1 MSRSL
6 PQAPTYIG
14 TQSFHRDLALR
25 SLEQH
30 ASARAHPR
38 SDVLMEAV
46 KDIIVELNLD
56 RETEEEDPASDL
68 STFAKEYLTNRHGT
82 FHLDPM
88 PSACD
93 ADPYNW
99 PQRKKIT
106 VLLLHAFHCMVA
118 ALSMTA
124 LIPAY
129 SQLAEEFG
137 MTEHDCTYLTLIQ
150 VIVLGVAPLAWGP
163 LATVYGRRPVFLVSL
178 ILSVIGNVACG
189 VSPNYGALMFFR
201 AFVAFFLS
209 PANALSSAIVTD
221 MFLKTKRAR
230 GVSICTLALSLGV
243 SFGPFIFGFVTPRAG
258 FRWIFWV
265 LAIINGVQSI
275 GHLFLGLETLF
286 IRNLNTPD
294 SAVEG
299 RTQDFQ
305 TKFLKFERVGSRR
318 ISTIDFLDP
327 LALASSSRA
336 ILTALAQSVVF
347 LFGSIFIVIEI
358 PLQLEHKFHL
368 SSDQVSLQFLG
379 MMIGLILAEPVG
391 GLLSD
396 VGMNLRRLTKER
408 DASPPEFRLWLS
420 YAGYCLILTGI
431 PLFLVSTDNA
441 VTGRWTIVPVV
452 GTAIA
457 AGGSHIAM
465 TTLATYAVDC
475 AVDDVVSVGILTSLI
490 RQTIAFIGPLW
501 YCILIPCPCERTPL
515 TLRSRFPTMIHSVGL
530 SWSSSIA
537 YSIIILLGLLPTIFL
552 HVKGYFWL

>member
-14 TQSFHRDLALR
+14 TQSFHRNLALQ

-30 ASARAHPR
+30 VSSRAHPR

-46 KDIIVELNLD
+46 KDIVIELNLD
-56 RETEEEDPASDL
+56 RETDEEAPAHDL
-68 STFAKEYLTNRHGT
+68 SLFAKDYLTNRHGT
-82 FHLDPM
+82 FDLDPM

-99 PQRKKIT
+99 PPRKKVS

-118 ALSMTA
+118 TLSMTA

-129 SQLAEEFG
+129 TQLAEEFG

-189 VSPNYGALMFFR
+189 VSPNYGAMMFFR

-209 PANALSSAIVTD
+209 PANALSSAVVTE
-221 MFLKTKRAR
+221 MFLRTERAR
-230 GVSICTLALSLGV
+230 GVGICTLMFSLGV
-243 SFGPFIFGFVTPRAG
+243 PFGPFVFGFVTPRAC

-265 LAIINGVQSI
+265 LAIVNGVQFIVHFFI
-275 GHLFLGLETLF
+275 GHETLF
-286 IRNLNTPD
+286 IRNVNAPD
-294 SAVEG
+294 SAFEE
-299 RTQDFQ
+299 RAQDFK
-305 TKFLKFERVGSRR
+305 TKFLKFERIGSRR
-318 ISTIDFLDP
+318 ISKIDFIEP
-327 LALASSSRA
+327 LSLAACPRA
-336 ILTALAQSVVF
+336 ILPAIAQSVVF
-347 LFGSIFIVIEI
+347 LFGSIFVAVEI
-358 PLQLEHKFHL
+358 PLQLGSKFRL

-379 MMIGLILAEPVG
+379 MIIGFILAEPVG

-396 VGMNLRRLTKER
+396 VGMNLRRATREI

-441 VTGRWTIVPVV
+441 VTGRWTAVPVV
-452 GTAIA
+452 GIAIA
-457 AGGSHIAM
+457 AGGHHIAM
-465 TTLATYAVDC
+465 TTLATYAIDC
-475 AVDDVVSVGILTSLI
+475 AADDAVSLGILTSLV
-490 RQTIAFIGPLW
+490 RQIIAFIGPLW
-501 YCILIPCPCERTPL
+501 YC
-515 TLRSRFPTMIHSVGL
+515 TLPFC
-530 SWSSSIA
+530 
-537 YSIIILLGLLPTIFL
+537 Y
-552 HVKGYFWL
+552 